1 MTFSLTV
8 ASHHPS
14 RLSFLPVP
22 QDPYNLPAL
31 LSLGVSYVNELDSA
45 RALQNLKAWI
55 EHNPKYQ
62 VTNTP
67 HIPLGRHI

>member
-1 MTFSLTV
+1 M
-8 ASHHPS
+8 
-14 RLSFLPVP
+14 LSCVP

-62 VTNTP
+62 VINILPTF
-67 HIPLGRHI
+67 ISFQRR